1 MIAAEVA
8 GVVLDPAQ
16 RHHLVQQAVVTRSQ
30 RVLRTQEAVAV
41 AVESRSEP
49 DVLIE
54 DGAPA
59 VEDTL
64 VIPEPE
70 PVSDLEAP
78 VPGAQD
84 VQTTVA
90 GSEVAV
96 GVEALVD
103 EVMTEKSEPAAD
115 VSSEES
121 ATTLQDVA
129 DAAVAEPEVMTNDQ
143 DAETVTASA
152 TSQQPCDGI
161 GE

>member
-16 RHHLVQQAVVTRSQ
+16 RHHLVQQAVITRSQ
-30 RVLRTQEAVAV
+30 RALRTQEAVAV

-78 VPGAQD
+78 VESES
-84 VQTTVA
+84 
-90 GSEVAV
+90 GSEAVAQV
-96 GVEALVD
+96 DASTGEAIETSVP
-103 EVMTEKSEPAAD
+103 EPA
-115 VSSEES
+115 
-121 ATTLQDVA
+121 VA
-129 DAAVAEPEVMTNDQ
+129 QVDGEVAAVECVPRCAN
-143 DAETVTASA
+143 
-152 TSQQPCDGI
+152 
-161 GE
+161 